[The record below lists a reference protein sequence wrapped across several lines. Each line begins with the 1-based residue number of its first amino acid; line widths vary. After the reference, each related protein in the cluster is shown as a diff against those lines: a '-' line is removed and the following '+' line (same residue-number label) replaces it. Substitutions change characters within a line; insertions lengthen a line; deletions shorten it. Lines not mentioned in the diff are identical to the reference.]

1 MTPKQEKL
9 LELIIENYGKKGET
23 KTLGELLKKA
33 GYSKSSCDNPKRI
46 LEGDEIKDKLKD
58 VTDLM
63 AEKRKMALKAIDKEK
78 LDKSAGRDLAY
89 ISDVMTK
96 NHQLLTGGDTE
107 RIDQPVLVQ
116 FINEDDKDSK

>member
-1 MTPKQEKL
+1 
-9 LELIIENYGKKGET
+9 
-23 KTLGELLKKA
+23 
-33 GYSKSSCDNPKRI
+33 
-46 LEGDEIKDKLKD
+46 
-58 VTDLM
+58 M